1 MQEFGLYRVKASV
14 FVPESQKYYS
24 SPGSQFE
31 ITEGRLLWEQTVGV
45 PGKDQGTRTISLLS
59 FRMEKDN
66 MLYIRVQDKD
76 AGLVYTTN
84 PLGRILLTYDPEI
97 ELDKD
102 NQIHVLQ
109 LVGPHTYV
117 YSRIGLNGE
126 WLGQMAYNVVS
137 TKPSLKKLRDGN
149 VTVVGGQPDVPF
161 TPATPTDPKLSDR
174 PPGLPKL

>member
-1 MQEFGLYRVKASV
+1 
-14 FVPESQKYYS
+14 
-24 SPGSQFE
+24 
-31 ITEGRLLWEQTVGV
+31 
-45 PGKDQGTRTISLLS
+45 
-59 FRMEKDN
+59 MEKDN